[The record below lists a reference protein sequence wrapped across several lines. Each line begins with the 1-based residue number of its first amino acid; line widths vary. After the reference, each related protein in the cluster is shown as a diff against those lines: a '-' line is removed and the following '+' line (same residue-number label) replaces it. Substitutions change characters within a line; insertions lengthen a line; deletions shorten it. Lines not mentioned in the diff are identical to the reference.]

1 MMADKMDYGLG
12 RRKSAVAQ
20 VQLDTTKKDL
30 MVNEMPLEEY
40 FPTVAMQQ
48 RALAPLEVTSQR
60 DVVGVRARVSGGG
73 KQSQADAVRLGIARA
88 LLQKDEAWRK
98 QLKEAGMLTRD
109 PRVKERKKPG
119 LKGARRAPQFSKR

>member
-1 MMADKMDYGLG
+1 MADKMDYGLG

-20 VQLDTTKKDL
+20 VQLDTTNKDL
-30 MVNEMPLEEY
+30 TVNTIPLEEY

-98 QLKEAGMLTRD
+98 QLKEAGLLTRD